1 MGQGKRR
8 TRVAR
13 RPKKDWDEVLR
24 VTLSQRFRD
33 TNGNRIPGCNPE
45 EIAVMSIEQREA
57 LKSEGWL
64 KLPALVTHGPVRYEA
79 DKVIECPCVECR
91 TAIEDWRRRTGRM

>member
-1 MGQGKRR
+1 MRGKRKLR
-8 TRVAR
+8 ITPRSA
-13 RPKKDWDEVLR
+13 KDWDEILR
-24 VTLSQRFRD
+24 VTLSQRHRD
-33 TNGNRIPGCNPE
+33 TNGNRLPGCTPE

-79 DKVIECPCVECR
+79 EKVTLCPCVGCR
-91 TAIEDWRRRTGRM
+91 TTIEDWRSRTGRI